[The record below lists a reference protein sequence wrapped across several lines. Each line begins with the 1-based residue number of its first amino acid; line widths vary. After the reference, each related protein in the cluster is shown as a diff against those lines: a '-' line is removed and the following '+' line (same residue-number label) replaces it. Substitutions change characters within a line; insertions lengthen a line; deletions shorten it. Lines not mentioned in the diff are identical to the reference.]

1 MSSAPTQAWDLPWY
15 SMIEYRI
22 RYTRRDM
29 PEGYV
34 GDTSKWA
41 HSSSEAVKLLLQK
54 KPDSTGTCVF
64 KRGGSGKILSVEEVT
79 QH

>member
-1 MSSAPTQAWDLPWY
+1 
-15 SMIEYRI
+15 
-22 RYTRRDM
+22 M

-41 HSSSEAVKLLLQK
+41 NGPTEAVKLLLQK

-64 KRGGSGKILSVEEVT
+64 KRGGTGKILSVEEIPALP
-79 QH
+79 

>member
-1 MSSAPTQAWDLPWY
+1 MT
-15 SMIEYRI
+15 EYRI
-22 RYTRRDM
+22 RYTRNDM

-41 HSSSEAVKLLLQK
+41 HTPSEAVKLLLQK
-54 KPDSTGTCVF
+54 NPDKTGACIF
-64 KRGGSGKILSVEEVT
+64 KRGGSGKIISVQEVT

>member
-1 MSSAPTQAWDLPWY
+1 MT
-15 SMIEYRI
+15 EYRI

-54 KPDSTGTCVF
+54 NPDKTGTCVF
-64 KRGGSGKILSVEEVT
+64 KRGGSGKIISVEEVT
-79 QH
+79 GFSN

>member
-1 MSSAPTQAWDLPWY
+1 MQAWDSLWY
-15 SMIEYRI
+15 SMTEYRI

-54 KPDSTGTCVF
+54 KPDKNGTCVF
-64 KRGGSGKILSVEEVT
+64 KRGGSGKILSVQEVT